1 MSPGRRWPDQ
11 AQSSQVEGFSR
22 QRWPVPFRNKS
33 SSPYGQALVGRGAL
47 ELYVQKIGDP
57 WMQGAGGTLG
67 WRVWGAPREK
77 GLRTLGQRE
86 LGGPGCKGL
95 EDPSIELGGQPR
107 KAWLRDCGPR
117 CGTCVPLLR
126 ANCQLPTLEPATH
139 LGTPWHSRSSSPR

>member
-11 AQSSQVEGFSR
+11 AWSSQVEGFTR
-22 QRWPVPFRNKS
+22 QRWPVPFRNTS

-47 ELYVQKIGDP
+47 ELCPED
-57 WMQGAGGTLG
+57 WRSLDAGGRGTLG
-67 WRVWGAPREK
+67 WRVWGAPRER

-107 KAWLRDCGPR
+107 KALLPDCGPR

-126 ANCQLPTLEPATH
+126 ASCQLPTLEPATH